1 MAGKSTC
8 TVTNEQVAEALKKYP
23 KKKDAAK
30 ALGTNSTTLL
40 RWEKYGVPQSKKEP
54 VERFSKPSDGL
65 TLDKILKQHHPV
77 EKFVSV
83 VDTVPKGEF
92 HADTDMQRLCE
103 LSQQSWA
110 RLKRNERVQDY
121 KVRLPDGSVVWG
133 SKQDAALLRRK
144 LMEA

>member
-1 MAGKSTC
+1 MAGRTTC
-8 TVTNEQVAEALKKYP
+8 TVTNEQVQQALRDHP
-23 KKKDAAK
+23 TRRAAAR
-30 ALGTNSTTLL
+30 ALGTNATTLF
-40 RWEKYGVPQSKKEP
+40 RWEKFGVPSGGSRV
-54 VERFSKPSDGL
+54 VEKISNASDGL

-77 EKFVSV
+77 ERFVSV
-83 VDTVPKGEF
+83 VDTIPKGEF

-103 LSQQSWA
+103 ISQQGWA

-121 KVRLPDGSVVWG
+121 KVRLPDGSFVWG

>member
-23 KKKDAAK
+23 TRKEAAA
-30 ALGTNSTTLL
+30 ALGTNPTTLL
-40 RWEKYGVPQSKKEP
+40 RWEKCGVPASNKEP
-54 VERFSKPSDGL
+54 LEKFFKPSDGL

-77 EKFVSV
+77 ERFVSV
-83 VDTVPKGEF
+83 VDTIPKGEF

-103 LSQQSWA
+103 ISQQAWA

-121 KVRLPDGSVVWG
+121 KVRLPDGSFVWG